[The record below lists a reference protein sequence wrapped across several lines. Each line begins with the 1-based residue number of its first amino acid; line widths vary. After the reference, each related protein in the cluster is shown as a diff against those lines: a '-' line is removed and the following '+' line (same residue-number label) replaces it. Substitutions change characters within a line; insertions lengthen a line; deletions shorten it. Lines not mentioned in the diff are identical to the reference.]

1 MVEDFY
7 NRDFG
12 ESIADSKTEPSQE
25 ECHFTKRAEESL
37 TLKDGHYEIAPPFK
51 DLKCP
56 TPNNRIQAVQRAS
69 SLKKKL

>member
-25 ECHFTKRAEESL
+25 ECRFV
-37 TLKDGHYEIAPPFK
+37 KDGHYEIAPPFK

-56 TPNNRIQAVQRAS
+56 TPNNRIQAEQRAS
-69 SLKKKL
+69 WLKKKL